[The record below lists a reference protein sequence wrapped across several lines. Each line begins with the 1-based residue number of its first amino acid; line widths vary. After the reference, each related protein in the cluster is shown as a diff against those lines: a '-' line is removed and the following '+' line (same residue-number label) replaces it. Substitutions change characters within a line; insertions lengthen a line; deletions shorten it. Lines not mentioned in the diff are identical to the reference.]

1 MSDHA
6 NAAQYMPLGSF
17 CVKKRKSSNLE
28 ALRHH
33 NVIFEFGKLCLQF
46 FIGVDFPRLKW
57 HLTDVTS
64 SIFSAAFLAS
74 SIVKSFNKNL
84 GNTLLNQGAREAIK
98 NTEKKGRVDVCYLE
112 LRMKSPV
119 QRWQFE

>member
-1 MSDHA
+1 
-6 NAAQYMPLGSF
+6 
-17 CVKKRKSSNLE
+17 
-28 ALRHH
+28 
-33 NVIFEFGKLCLQF
+33 
-46 FIGVDFPRLKW
+46 LKW
-57 HLTDVTS
+57 DITDVTS

-98 NTEKKGRVDVCYLE
+98 NTEKKGRVDARYLE

-119 QRWQFE
+119 QRMAIRIDMAFRKRLFNRVESLSVSTLWVRNFGRKGVTH

>member
-1 MSDHA
+1 
-6 NAAQYMPLGSF
+6 MPLRSF
-17 CVKKRKSSNLE
+17 CVKKRKFSNLE

-46 FIGVDFPRLKW
+46 LIGVIFPRLKW

-84 GNTLLNQGAREAIK
+84 AQYTFK
-98 NTEKKGRVDVCYLE
+98 PGR
-112 LRMKSPV
+112 
-119 QRWQFE
+119 